1 MDRISAIRNVEDALR
16 AFENGDAD
24 LADTERRV
32 AAVLRTYATEFD
44 GDDDVFRAVGDE
56 PVDGQIVV
64 APSEPVARE
73 RMLALSGIDPENR
86 TGSDRETR
94 TGSDDRNGPEGETD
108 TDDRNAS
115 DYRNNSSD
123 LTTSNNDA
131 VPEFDIERV

>member
-44 GDDDVFRAVGDE
+44 GEDSVFRAVGDE

-64 APSEPVARE
+64 APSKPAARE
-73 RMLALSGIDPENR
+73 RVLTLSGFDPSANR
-86 TGSDRETR
+86 GAPSLDDSATQNISD
-94 TGSDDRNGPEGETD
+94 
-108 TDDRNAS
+108 
-115 DYRNNSSD
+115 D
-123 LTTSNNDA
+123 LTTSEEDA
-131 VPEFDIERV
+131 VPDFDVERV